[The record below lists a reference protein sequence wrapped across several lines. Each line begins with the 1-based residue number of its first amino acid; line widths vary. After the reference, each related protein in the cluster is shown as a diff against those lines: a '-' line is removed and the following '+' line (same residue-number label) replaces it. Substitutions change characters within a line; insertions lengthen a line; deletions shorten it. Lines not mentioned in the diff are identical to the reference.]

1 MAKEKSTAP
10 KKEKVVSG
18 VGALIHSVFSFR
30 GEIPDAAQCKK
41 WASMLMPLMKSDEPD
56 IRVYSIDEINK
67 VVRYLEEKGVDVQPE
82 HLYWS
87 NLVSDI
93 INGKIGRAQSVIN
106 EILQTQKEQSVM
118 DRQTAPSGW

>member
-1 MAKEKSTAP
+1 M
-10 KKEKVVSG
+10 
-18 VGALIHSVFSFR
+18 LI
-30 GEIPDAAQCKK
+30 
-41 WASMLMPLMKSDEPD
+41 PLMKSDEPD

-87 NLVSDI
+87 NLTADI

-106 EILQTQKEQSVM
+106 EIIQTQKEQSVM

>member
-1 MAKEKSTAP
+1 M
-10 KKEKVVSG
+10 
-18 VGALIHSVFSFR
+18 LI
-30 GEIPDAAQCKK
+30 
-41 WASMLMPLMKSDEPD
+41 PLMKSDEPD
-56 IRVYSIDEINK
+56 IRVYSIDEISQ

-106 EILQTQKEQSVM
+106 EIIQTQKEQSVM